1 MFLKFI
7 SFKKLGGFFILK
19 IVCTKMK
26 RKEKLTNRRNKH
38 NTTLKGQTDRDEDI
52 DEDTGKGMGTETE
65 PNNALLTSWQHQTHR
80 YIT

>member
-7 SFKKLGGFFILK
+7 SFKKLGFFLLK

-52 DEDTGKGMGTETE
+52 SEDTGKGMGTETE
-65 PNNALLTSWQHQTHR
+65 PNNALLTSWQHQTHQ

>member
-7 SFKKLGGFFILK
+7 FFKKLFFILK
-19 IVCTKMK
+19 IVSTKMK

-38 NTTLKGQTDRDEDI
+38 NTTLKGQRDRDEDI
-52 DEDTGKGMGTETE
+52 GEDTGKGMGTETE
-65 PNNALLTSWQHQTHR
+65 PNNALLTSWQRQTHR

>member
-7 SFKKLGGFFILK
+7 SFKKLGVFFILK

-38 NTTLKGQTDRDEDI
+38 NTTLKGQRDRDEDI
-52 DEDTGKGMGTETE
+52 GEDTGKGMGTETE